1 MSSYVKFK
9 FHFEKKPDEIIQ
21 CKEKESILEPFTQY
35 SRKIQEKAN
44 ELIYYYKGS
53 IFRYDIFNKNKRF
66 INEVF
71 DENERNS
78 IINIFAFPLR
88 KSKNLFQKKET
99 VLKSSNKNMEISES
113 NSKAISSSIEI
124 EKNKEPKKKQKYEKY
139 FQIKRET
146 ENEEKKTFN
155 DIVCP
160 KCETSAI
167 IENDD
172 NLRLRVINCGNFHR
186 VSNVNYDKLE
196 EFEEHLF
203 DMSVENQ
210 EKLKCNICNCRK
222 INITPPEDQF
232 YICSCGANLC
242 KQCLITHNEP
252 KHYKFEV
259 ENKNYK
265 CFIHGKEFNSYCIDC
280 NMNICELCN
289 EDHPEHEILKY
300 QHLKPK
306 NSYIEE
312 ITKEV
317 EKQTNIL
324 SQFVESSEKILIDV
338 INSIKD
344 YINKYIK
351 IENTLLNRYKN
362 NFINFQLLQNLRNKK
377 LFYDNDIFNKLSY
390 FNNSANINNLIKIY
404 KLINDAK
411 NVEQPKEAQPKDINI
426 KNQMNIKYKIPQKNI
441 NRKVKIFDSIF
452 VENNKTKCY
461 LVIDGNNVKLCE
473 YYNNLK
479 DKEEIDILLIENDRT
494 PITNMSYM
502 FNNCKYLDFVDFK
515 SWNTINVTNMESLFQ
530 LCPIQ
535 SIPDISKWNTTN
547 LINMRAMFSKCI
559 KLNNITQDIVKLNT
573 YNVKDMS
580 LLFNGC
586 ISLTAIPNL
595 QKWDTRNLEDMSYM
609 FSRCIKLKEL
619 HGIGKWN
626 TNKVKNMSGIF
637 NRCEELT
644 QLPDISKW
652 DLSNTTD
659 ISIIFQFCLNLQKL
673 PDISR
678 WKTLNLKDIS
688 GVFSECNSLKE
699 IPNIGKWNTSQV
711 ICMCGLFNE
720 CNDLTKIPDIS
731 KWITT
736 KVTDMSG
743 MFCGCSSIT
752 QLPNLSSWDTSN
764 VTDMSYIFDGCA
776 DLRDISPIINW
787 KKNKVK
793 DKTDA
798 FKGCLKLNK
807 NQTDNW

>member
-1 MSSYVKFK
+1 MDSYVKFK
-9 FHFEKKPDEIIQ
+9 FHFEKKPDEIIEY
-21 CKEKESILEPFTQY
+21 KEKGSILELFTQY

-44 ELIYYYKGS
+44 ELIYCYKGS
-53 IFRYDIFNKNKRF
+53 IFRHNICNKNKKF
-66 INEVF
+66 INEIF
-71 DENERNS
+71 DENERKS
-78 IINIFAFPLR
+78 IINIFAFSL
-88 KSKNLFQKKET
+88 KKVKKLSQKTENDLT
-99 VLKSSNKNMEISES
+99 SSNKNVERPP
-113 NSKAISSSIEI
+113 SIEI
-124 EKNKEPKKKQKYEKY
+124 IKNEIMEEPKNNQKYTQY
-139 FQIKRET
+139 FQSKIET
-146 ENEEKKTFN
+146 ENAEKKTFN

-167 IENDD
+167 IENDG
-172 NLRLRVINCGNFHR
+172 NLRLKVINCENFHR
-186 VSNVNYDKLE
+186 VSNLNYDIFE
-196 EFEEHLF
+196 EFEENLF

-210 EKLKCNICNCRK
+210 EKLKCNTCSIHK
-222 INITPPEDQF
+222 INITPPEDNQF
-232 YICSCGANLC
+232 YICSCGSKLC
-242 KQCLITHNEP
+242 KGCFITHENNNP
-252 KHYKFEV
+252 NHYKFEI

-280 NMNICELCN
+280 NMNICELCYEN
-289 EDHPEHEILKY
+289 HLQHEILKY
-300 QHLKPK
+300 QHLKPR
-306 NSYIEE
+306 NIYIEE
-312 ITKEV
+312 ITNEV
-317 EKQTNIL
+317 EKQKNIL
-324 SQFVESSEKILIDV
+324 SKFVENSEKILIDV

-362 NFINFQLLQNLRNKK
+362 NFINFQLLQNIRNKK
-377 LFYDNDIFNKLSY
+377 LFYDNDIFKKLSI
-390 FNNSANINNLIKIY
+390 FNDNTNINNLTKIY
-404 KLINDAK
+404 EIIRKAK

-441 NRKVKIFDSIF
+441 NRKVKIFDPVF

-473 YYNNLK
+473 YYNNLN
-479 DKEEIDILLIENDRT
+479 DKTEIDILLIENDKT

-502 FNNCKYLDFVDFK
+502 FNNCKYLDFVNFE

-530 LCPIQ
+530 LCPIK

-559 KLNNITQDIVKLNT
+559 NLNNIPQDIVKLNT

-609 FSRCIKLKEL
+609 FSRCIKLKSL

-626 TNKVKNMSGIF
+626 TKKVKNMSGIF

-644 QLPDISKW
+644 QLPDISSW
-652 DLSNTTD
+652 DLSSTID
-659 ISIIFQFCLNLQKL
+659 ISIIFQFCIKLEKL
-673 PDISR
+673 PDISK
-678 WKTLNLKDIS
+678 WKTNNLKDIS

-699 IPNIGKWNTSQV
+699 IPNIGRWNTAQV

-720 CNDLTKIPDIS
+720 CNALTKIPDIS
-731 KWITT
+731 KWNTE

-752 QLPNLSSWDTSN
+752 QLPNLSNWKTGN
-764 VTDMSYIFDGCA
+764 VADMSYIFDGCS
-776 DLRDISPIINW
+776 DLKDITPIKNW
-787 KKNKVK
+787 NREKVK

-798 FKGCLKLNK
+798 FRGCPK
-807 NQTDNW
+807 